1 MKAIQPIL
9 DIADIHANRM
19 MIAIDYIKTR
29 VPVTAEK
36 INSLVPEELSFFEL
50 YASRFAKLQD
60 FMGSNLFTVLFESI
74 GEQTETLTFIDKL
87 NKLEKLEIIDSAMLW
102 KKMRNIRNILSHEY
116 PDRPE
121 ITAEI
126 FNTAFSYGP
135 MLLDCLQKI
144 KIFLKSRNLI
154 D

>member
-1 MKAIQPIL
+1 MKALEPLL
-9 DIADIHANRM
+9 DIADLHANRIL
-19 MIAIDYIKTR
+19 IAIDYIKTKI
-29 VPVTAEK
+29 PVTAQK
-36 INSLVPEELSFFEL
+36 INHLTPEELSFFEL
-50 YASRFAKLQD
+50 YASRFSKLQD
-60 FMGSNLFTVLFESI
+60 FMGSNLFTALLEKA

-87 NKLEKLEIIDSAMLW
+87 NKLEKLEIIKSSDEW

-135 MLLDCLQKI
+135 MLLECLQKM
-144 KIFLKSRNLI
+144 KVFLKTRDLI
-154 D
+154 

>member
-1 MKAIQPIL
+1 MKSLQPIL
-9 DIADIHANRM
+9 EIADLHANRIL
-19 MIAIDYIKTR
+19 IAMDYIKTR
-29 VPVTAEK
+29 IPVTADK
-36 INSLVPEELSFFEL
+36 INHLTPEELSFFEL
-50 YASRFAKLQD
+50 YASRFSKLQD
-60 FMGSNLFTVLFESI
+60 FMGSNLFTALLENA

-87 NKLEKLEIIDSAMLW
+87 NKLEKLQVIQSADVW

-135 MLLDCLQKI
+135 IILDCLQNI
-144 KIFLKSRNLI
+144 KVFLKSRDLI
-154 D
+154 

>member
-1 MKAIQPIL
+1 MKALQPL
-9 DIADIHANRM
+9 LEIADLHANRIL
-19 MIAIDYIKTR
+19 IAIDYIKTKT
-29 VPVTAEK
+29 PVTAQK
-36 INSLVPEELSFFEL
+36 INHLTPEELSFFEL
-50 YASRFAKLQD
+50 YASRFSKLQD
-60 FMGSNLFTVLFESI
+60 FMGSNLFTALLENV

-87 NKLEKLEIIDSAMLW
+87 NKLEKLEIIKSSDEW

-135 MLLDCLQKI
+135 MLLECLQKM
-144 KIFLKSRNLI
+144 KVFLKSRDLI
-154 D
+154 